1 MVKGLLNNAPL
12 FLHQGLIL
20 KHLKQN
26 NMLDREQ
33 LLPNEKAEE
42 ILQELNGVMTKNK
55 DLASYI
61 AFERAYQTCE
71 FYEKEYFYWK
81 EVKEILW
88 NKLD

>member
-1 MVKGLLNNAPL
+1 L

-20 KHLKQN
+20 KNLKLK
-26 NMLDREQ
+26 NMIDREQ

-42 ILQELNGVMTKNK
+42 ILNELKGVMSKNK

-71 FYEKEYFYWK
+71 FYEKEYYYWK

-88 NKLD
+88 DRLD

>member
-1 MVKGLLNNAPL
+1 
-12 FLHQGLIL
+12 
-20 KHLKQN
+20 
-26 NMLDREQ
+26 MLDREQ

-88 NKLD
+88 NRLD